1 MRNIILLGHKSSIG
15 NSFYN
20 TFKNKYNFVLIDKPT
35 INANQKYSLKKII
48 TKINI
53 KKKYILINCIGM
65 MGADKSK
72 KQIDKFLRVNGV
84 FPIEP
89 IFFKNKINISKYI
102 FLSSETIYG
111 KGINKKENDSKKPM
125 HPYSISKLFAE
136 ENIKKSI
143 AITNFKDLKVTI
155 LRIPVVIFQKQK
167 FQNTLTAI
175 YNDCKNLNKIT
186 IFGNGKHLR
195 KYIYFSDLN
204 NLINKIVKKNQNK
217 DIEIFN
223 VPGVVASSIQ
233 ISKIIQKILKIQKPL
248 NFIKSNKSFS
258 LTSNSKKFEKDFG
271 STKIKN
277 LYQIIN
283 HYNQVK

>member
-15 NSFYN
+15 NSFYSA
-20 TFKNKYNFVLIDKPT
+20 FKNKYNFVLIDKPT
-35 INANQKYSLKKII
+35 INANQKNSLKKII

-72 KQIDKFLRVNGV
+72 KEIDKFLRVNGI

-89 IFFKNKINISKYI
+89 IFLKNRINISKYI

-175 YNDCKNLNKIT
+175 YNDYKNSDKIT

-204 NLINKIVKKNQNK
+204 YLINKIVKKNQNK
-217 DIEIFN
+217 NIEIFN
-223 VPGVVASSIQ
+223 VPGVEASSIQ
-233 ISKIIQKILKIQKPL
+233 IKEIIQKILKIRKPL

-271 STKIKN
+271 NTKIKN